1 MRNSFLI
8 LAAVTCLGGAQTAFA
23 QETEDRET
31 GRAPAQAFAGPR
43 VEATIGLDQSGDDAF
58 FGKELTGMRAG
69 GAIGYDVAVGKRVTI
84 GVEAGIGWM
93 VAGNTKLGPFPPRDT
108 NTYAM
113 SAGRD
118 IDVSGRI
125 GYAFSPSTLLYGK
138 VGWADQSYGARSSAG
153 KDYGDKKSNGLRLGA
168 GLEQKLTSNVY
179 AKAEY
184 RYTRYGDVGNIK
196 NDRHQLLTG
205 IGVRF

>member
-1 MRNSFLI
+1 MRNAILI
-8 LAAVTCLGGAQTAFA
+8 LAATTCLVGANTAFA
-23 QETEDRET
+23 QETEN
-31 GRAPAQAFAGPR
+31 APAKAFAGPR

-58 FGKELTGMRAG
+58 LGKELTGMRAG
-69 GAIGYDVAVGKRVTI
+69 GAAGYDIAIGKRVTV

-93 VAGNTKLGPFPPRDT
+93 VAGHAKVGPFPPGDP
-108 NTYAM
+108 NTYKL

-125 GYAFSPSTLLYGK
+125 GYALSPKTLIYGK
-138 VGWADQSYGARSSAG
+138 AGWASQSYAARG
-153 KDYGDKKSNGLRLGA
+153 DNGQDYGDRKSDGVRLGA

-184 RYTRYGDVGNIK
+184 RYTSYSDVGNIK

>member
-1 MRNSFLI
+1 MRNTMLLI
-8 LAAVTCLGGAQTAFA
+8 AAATCLVGANTAFA
-23 QETEDRET
+23 QEAEKT
-31 GRAPAQAFAGPR
+31 PAQSFAGPR
-43 VEATIGLDQSGDDAF
+43 AEVTVGLDQSGDDAF
-58 FGKELTGMRAG
+58 LGKELTGMRAG
-69 GAIGYDVAVGKRVTI
+69 GAVGFDVAVAKRVTL

-93 VAGNTKLGPFPPRDT
+93 VAGHAKVGPFPPNDP
-108 NTYAM
+108 NTYNL

-118 IDVSGRI
+118 IDVSGRL
-125 GYAFSPSTLLYGK
+125 GYALSPKTLIYGK
-138 VGWADQSYGARSSAG
+138 VGWASQSYNTEISSG
-153 KDYGDKKSNGLRLGA
+153 GQSSSKKSDGLRLGA

-184 RYTRYGDVGNIK
+184 RYTSYSDVGNLK

>member
-1 MRNSFLI
+1 MRNSILI
-8 LAAVTCLGGAQTAFA
+8 LAAATCLAGANTAFA
-23 QETEDRET
+23 QETEQ
-31 GRAPAQAFAGPR
+31 APAKAFAGPR
-43 VEATIGLDQSGDDAF
+43 VEATIGLDQSGDDAIA
-58 FGKELTGMRAG
+58 GQELTGMRAG
-69 GAIGYDVAVGKRVTI
+69 GAAGFDVAVGKRVTL

-93 VAGNTKLGPFPPRDT
+93 VAGNTKVGPFPPGDP
-108 NTYAM
+108 NSYKV

-118 IDVSGRI
+118 IDVSGRL
-125 GYAFSPSTLLYGK
+125 GYALSPKTLIYGK
-138 VGWADQSYGARSSAG
+138 VGWASQSYNIASSARPSF
-153 KDYGDKKSNGLRLGA
+153 DRKSDGLRLGA

-184 RYTRYGDVGNIK
+184 RYTSYSDVGNLK

>member
-1 MRNSFLI
+1 MRNAILM
-8 LAAVTCLGGAQTAFA
+8 LAAATCLVGANTAFA
-23 QETEDRET
+23 QDAEKT
-31 GRAPAQAFAGPR
+31 PAQAFAGPR
-43 VEATIGLDQSGDDAF
+43 VEATVGLDQSGDDAF
-58 FGKELTGMRAG
+58 LGKELTGMRAG
-69 GAIGYDVAVGKRVTI
+69 GAAGFDVAVGKRVTL

-93 VAGNTKLGPFPPRDT
+93 VAGHAKVGPFPPGDP
-108 NTYAM
+108 NTYKL

-118 IDVSGRI
+118 IDVSGRL
-125 GYAFSPSTLLYGK
+125 GYALSPKTLIYGK
-138 VGWADQSYGARSSAG
+138 VGWASQSYDVRGDNG
-153 KDYGDKKSNGLRLGA
+153 QDYGDKKSDGLRLGA

-184 RYTRYGDVGNIK
+184 RYTSYSDVGNLK

>member
-1 MRNSFLI
+1 MRNSILI
-8 LAAVTCLGGAQTAFA
+8 LAAATCLAGANTAFA
-23 QETEDRET
+23 QETDN
-31 GRAPAQAFAGPR
+31 APAKAFAGPR
-43 VEATIGLDQSGDDAF
+43 VEATIGLDQSGDDAIY
-58 FGKELTGMRAG
+58 GKELTGMRAG
-69 GAIGYDVAVGKRVTI
+69 GAAGYDIAIGKRVTL

-93 VAGNTKLGPFPPRDT
+93 VAGHTNVGPFPPSDPNSYKVT
-108 NTYAM
+108 
-113 SAGRD
+113 AGRD

-125 GYAFSPSTLLYGK
+125 GFALSPKTLIYGK
-138 VGWADQSYGARSSAG
+138 AGWASQSYSAKDQNG
-153 KDYGDKKSNGLRLGA
+153 TDYGDRKSDGVRLGA

-184 RYTRYGDVGNIK
+184 RYTRYEDTGNIGK

>member
-1 MRNSFLI
+1 MRNSILI
-8 LAAVTCLGGAQTAFA
+8 IAAATCLAGANTAFA
-23 QETEDRET
+23 QETEQT
-31 GRAPAQAFAGPR
+31 PAQAFAGPR

-58 FGKELTGMRAG
+58 FGEELTGMRAG
-69 GAIGYDVAVGKRVTI
+69 GAAGFDVAVGKRVTL

-93 VAGNTKLGPFPPRDT
+93 VAGNTKIGPFPPGDP
-108 NTYAM
+108 NTYKL

-118 IDVSGRI
+118 IDVSGRL
-125 GYAFSPSTLLYGK
+125 GYALSPKTLIYGK
-138 VGWADQSYGARSSAG
+138 VGWASQSYDVRTTGGEAAG
-153 KDYGDKKSNGLRLGA
+153 HGKSDGLRLGA
-168 GLEQKLTSNVY
+168 GLEQKLTSNIY

-184 RYTRYGDVGNIK
+184 RYTSYTEVGNLK

>member
-1 MRNSFLI
+1 MRNSILI
-8 LAAVTCLGGAQTAFA
+8 LAAATCLAGANTAFA
-23 QETEDRET
+23 QETEQ
-31 GRAPAQAFAGPR
+31 APAKAFAGPR

-58 FGKELTGMRAG
+58 LGKELTGMRAG
-69 GAIGYDVAVGKRVTI
+69 GAAGFDVAVGKRVTL

-93 VAGNTKLGPFPPRDT
+93 VAGNTKVGPFPPGDPDS
-108 NTYAM
+108 YKI

-118 IDVSGRI
+118 IDVSGRL
-125 GYAFSPSTLLYGK
+125 GYALSPKTLIYGK
-138 VGWADQSYGARSSAG
+138 VGWVDQVYRVESSTGLA
-153 KDYGDKKSNGLRLGA
+153 YDKPSNGLRLGA

-184 RYTRYGDVGNIK
+184 RYTSYSDVGNLK